1 MKAIFTFVT
10 LLFIVATAVSSAV
23 LYLNENYILSASLC
37 ISTVLSVSL
46 CINYSG
52 VNLLDTENHGQQ
64 A

>member
-1 MKAIFTFVT
+1 MKAIFTLIS
-10 LLFIVATAVSSAV
+10 LLFITTIAISSAV

-46 CINYSG
+46 CINYAD
-52 VNLLDTENHGQQ
+52 VNVLNAENHGQQ